1 MRLDFYLVENG
12 YFDSRTK
19 AQQAIERGEIFVN
32 GKKIEKPAF
41 DIVGVPIIEHFYL
54 SKYVSLGGFKMEKA
68 LNDFGYSVNDLIVAD
83 IGASTGG
90 FTDCLIQNGAKK
102 VYSVDLNDQLLHNS
116 LKNNDKVS
124 LIVKNA
130 KDLIKSD
137 FDDELDLLVADL
149 SFISITQV
157 IPTFSKLLI
166 KDKKLLLLI
175 KPQFE
180 IGQYKKFKNGI
191 IRDEKIHLSV
201 CENVV
206 KIAKQFGFEKIK
218 ITTAPL
224 NKDKNIEFL
233 ILFNKEL

>member
-1 MRLDFYLVENG
+1 MRLDFYLTENG

-19 AQQAIERGEIFVN
+19 AKQAIERGEIFVN
-32 GKKIEKPAF
+32 NRIVNKPSF
-41 DIVGVPIIEHFYL
+41 EVENSPEIKHLYV

-68 LNDFGYSVNDLIVAD
+68 LKDFNFSVNDFIIAD

-102 VYSVDLNDQLLHNS
+102 VYAVDLNDQLLHKD
-116 LKNNDKVS
+116 LVNNEKVV
-124 LIVKNA
+124 LVVKNA
-130 KDLIKSD
+130 KELSKCD
-137 FDDELDLLVADL
+137 FNEELDLLVADL

-157 IPTFSKLLI
+157 IPTFSTLI
-166 KDKKLLLLI
+166 NKGKKILLLI

-191 IRDEKIHLSV
+191 VRDGKIHTTV
-201 CENVV
+201 CENVI
-206 KIAKQFGFEKIK
+206 KIAKQFNFKKIN
-218 ITTAPL
+218 ITNAPL

-233 ILFNKEL
+233 ILFEKE

>member
-19 AQQAIERGEIFVN
+19 AKQAIERGEIFIN

-41 DIVGVPIIEHFYL
+41 DVVDTPNVKHVFA
-54 SKYVSLGGFKMEKA
+54 SKFVSLGGFKIEKA
-68 LNDFGYSVNDLIVAD
+68 LNDFEYPVNDLIVAD

-90 FTDCLIQNGAKK
+90 FTDCLIQKGAKK
-102 VYSVDLNDQLLHNS
+102 VYAVDLNDQLLHKE
-116 LKNNDKVS
+116 LKDNDKVK

-130 KDLIKSD
+130 KDLEASD
-137 FDDELDLLVADL
+137 FDEDLDLLVADL

-157 IPTFSKLLI
+157 IPAFSRLI
-166 KDKKLLLLI
+166 NKGKKMLLLI

-201 CENVV
+201 CEKV
-206 KIAKQFGFEKIK
+206 IDTAKQFGFEKIQL
-218 ITTAPL
+218 TTAPL

-233 ILFNKEL
+233 ILFDKV